1 MPRPN
6 ASGTALRR
14 IMQHQLS
21 TGKILV
27 ALAEAAQQA
36 IIDGDIVRLEELA
49 PRQRGLLDQQI
60 AQERARKQVTT
71 ELSHLLGQ
79 DCVPTLS
86 SLLPAFPPAEAKA
99 LDMLRGQIVETEQ
112 QMQTLNRSCAILLD
126 NALDCVKFGLEAITS
141 AALKPARYGV
151 NLAQLSRPSFY
162 IDSRA

>member
-6 ASGTALRR
+6 ASAAALRR
-14 IMQHQLS
+14 IMHQQL
-21 TGKILV
+21 TVGKTLV
-27 ALAEAAQQA
+27 VFAQAAQQA
-36 IIDGDIVRLEELA
+36 IIDCDVVKLEALA
-49 PRQRGLLDQQI
+49 PQQRGLLDQQS
-60 AQERARKQVTT
+60 AQETARQQITC
-71 ELSHLLGQ
+71 ELSRLLGQ

-99 LDMLRGQIVETEQ
+99 LELLRGQILETERR
-112 QMQTLNRSCAILLD
+112 MQVLNRSSAILLD
-126 NALDCVKFGLEAITS
+126 NALGCVKFGLETLTS